1 MFFSLCVHLSGHTE
15 HWRWPSRSRS
25 VKPKLANCLTDKI
38 GLPRWPGEGITSIF
52 LISVSQ
58 VVRKISSLPSST
70 LRRQSSGRQECLP
83 WMTGQS
89 SVFRVFRLRK
99 IPCLPSST
107 SGKSLPEG
115 ASLPTSSESST
126 LREESSTSS
135 VFRVFRLRKIPC
147 LPSSTSG
154 KSLPEETS
162 LPTSSESSG
171 SGRYR
176 VFRLLLSEKSCRRQE
191 RLPTSRE
198 SCPPNLPTP
207 EDIASSESSTLREE
221 SSGRQRSD
229 TKTVKIVNCE
239 WWNRLLR
246 ITLRVATRCR
256 VSSTTCY
263 ATLHLVKYPYQIER
277 RPQARPIW
285 EMKWTSRPLWVKKTT
300 ACRRFSYL
308 CIVRACTNP
317 IARSFF
323 DVFFVSCARTNTSAL
338 FNVSSLCFCD
348 RGTCTAAAD
357 FFNKSTPTI
366 KTTRGEHCNSLQH
379 GLVMMFNTYQCTA
392 DLQLPPL
399 YVIFKL
405 AQYFLCIL

>member
-1 MFFSLCVHLSGHTE
+1 MKS
-15 HWRWPSRSRS
+15 
-25 VKPKLANCLTDKI
+25 KLANCLTDKI

-70 LRRQSSGRQECLP
+70 LRRQSYGRQECLR

-115 ASLPTSSESST
+115 TSLPTSSESST
-126 LREESSTSS
+126 SGG
-135 VFRVFRLRKIPC
+135 VFRKTERLP
-147 LPSSTSG
+147 
-154 KSLPEETS
+154 
-162 LPTSSESSG
+162 SSESSG

-176 VFRLLLSEKSCRRQE
+176 VFRLPLSEKSCRRQE

-239 WWNRLLR
+239 
-246 ITLRVATRCR
+246 
-256 VSSTTCY
+256 
-263 ATLHLVKYPYQIER
+263 
-277 RPQARPIW
+277 
-285 EMKWTSRPLWVKKTT
+285 
-300 ACRRFSYL
+300 
-308 CIVRACTNP
+308 
-317 IARSFF
+317 
-323 DVFFVSCARTNTSAL
+323 
-338 FNVSSLCFCD
+338 
-348 RGTCTAAAD
+348 
-357 FFNKSTPTI
+357 
-366 KTTRGEHCNSLQH
+366 
-379 GLVMMFNTYQCTA
+379 
-392 DLQLPPL
+392 
-399 YVIFKL
+399 
-405 AQYFLCIL
+405 